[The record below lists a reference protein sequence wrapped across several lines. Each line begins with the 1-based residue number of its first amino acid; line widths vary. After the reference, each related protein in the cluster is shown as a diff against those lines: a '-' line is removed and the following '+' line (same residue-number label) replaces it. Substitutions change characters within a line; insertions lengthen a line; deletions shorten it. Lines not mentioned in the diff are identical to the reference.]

1 MKEHLLATLSFS
13 VCVGGQLQRKRVNES
28 KKLTYIFLAAFIAVI
43 FFCLL
48 YCLRKICPRVD
59 MYSPLELDEIRLE
72 RANDREGKLAMKID
86 KMKVQ
91 S

>member
-1 MKEHLLATLSFS
+1 
-13 VCVGGQLQRKRVNES
+13 
-28 KKLTYIFLAAFIAVI
+28 
-43 FFCLL
+43 
-48 YCLRKICPRVD
+48 